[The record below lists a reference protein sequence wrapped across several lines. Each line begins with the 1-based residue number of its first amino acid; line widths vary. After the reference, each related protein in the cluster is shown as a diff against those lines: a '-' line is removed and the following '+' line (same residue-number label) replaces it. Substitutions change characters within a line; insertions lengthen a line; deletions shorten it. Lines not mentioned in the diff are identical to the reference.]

1 MKITL
6 FIAWF
11 FKKDM
16 INQFPISQLGSH
28 REYGGMTEDIFRTNF
43 FHPIS
48 VDKSMPGPG
57 RVRAGSRDTLRGAI
71 PSSAMAITRHKTQGM
86 GIRKLGCAYRFPF
99 YL

>member
-6 FIAWF
+6 FITWF

-28 REYGGMTEDIFRTNF
+28 REYGGMTEDIFRKKF

-57 RVRAGSRDTLRGAI
+57 RVRAGSRDTLQGAI